1 MATKINI
8 YATKFEGSALTL
20 IIVPLLSSD
29 INIEPSYFTSI
40 PVGLP
45 HIKLVPLRKVKYP
58 LIYVVS
64 GKELL

>member
-8 YATKFEGSALTL
+8 YATKFDGSALTL

-29 INIEPSYFTSI
+29 INIEPSYCTSI

-45 HIKLVPLRKVKYP
+45 HTKLVKLIVVKYP
-58 LIYVVS
+58 LIKVFNS
-64 GKELL
+64 IELL